1 MTSLPEDLKQMRHR
15 IQKIKDTFKNV
26 GTIDVEDLEFL
37 CDRTL
42 GHVALTHIAE
52 GDWIRLKTL
61 QVTSTLEIQ
70 DLVQQLEAK

>member
-1 MTSLPEDLKQMRHR
+1 MTALAEDLKQMRYR

-26 GTIDVEDLEFL
+26 GTIEAEDLEFL

-52 GDWIRLKTL
+52 GDWVRLKAL

-70 DLVQQLEAK
+70 DLVHQLESK